1 MTTPAVLT
9 LDDAPTTV
17 AFAVHEVANP
27 TGGQWPHRLEEL
39 GFLPGEQVM
48 VLMRGT
54 PGREPLAVRI
64 GHSTF
69 ALRRSEAAL
78 IRVRRWPAEAVR

>member
-1 MTTPAVLT
+1 MTTQPVFRLDEAPLQVT
-9 LDDAPTTV
+9 L
-17 AFAVHEVANP
+17 AVHEVAQSV
-27 TGGQWPHRLEEL
+27 GISWPQRLEDL
-39 GFLPGEQVM
+39 GFLPGERVM

-69 ALRRSEAAL
+69 ALRRSEAAC
-78 IRVRRWPAEAVR
+78 IRVRRWPADDVR